1 MLITCSLLIV
11 KSVWKE
17 WHTKSFSETE
27 GIVLLAKSPLIKRS
41 TCYSSSMW
49 DEHRTFTNYQKGGLY
64 CFTGQSSPE
73 KAWEG
78 GQGFELSAGKMA
90 LAFSSWKCPTQP
102 WLRGCM
108 TRESTDTVKRETT
121 PLKNKVHDCDLSLAW
136 LETVPL
142 QVQSQ
147 LLLTALSA
155 VHVPCCR
162 SATVCEGCWVRT
174 LGGGGS
180 LWHHLRDPMPHT
192 KVHTASCEQKW
203 GKRRDFSGLQRSAQT
218 CKTEAYLIFF

>member
-41 TCYSSSMW
+41 TCYLSSMW

-90 LAFSSWKCPTQP
+90 LAFSSWKCPTRP

-108 TRESTDTVKRETT
+108 TWESTDTVKKEAT
-121 PLKNKVHDCDLSLAW
+121 PLEHKVHDCDLSLVR

-142 QVQSQ
+142 WVQSQ

-155 VHVPCCR
+155 VHAPCCR
-162 SATVCEGCWVRT
+162 SATVCEGCCVRT
-174 LGGGGS
+174 LGEGGVSDITWGT
-180 LWHHLRDPMPHT
+180 LCHT